1 MAPPPPERGG
11 REEKSASARAS
22 GMSTQALDLF
32 MFAVALVA
40 AVAFAYYYVMGVLEK
55 DRLLSRGAVGM
66 FLLFG
71 AVATIM
77 LVRIL

>member
-1 MAPPPPERGG
+1 
-11 REEKSASARAS
+11 
-22 GMSTQALDLF
+22 MSTVTRDLF
-32 MFAVALVA
+32 MFAVALFA
-40 AVAFAYYYVMGVLEK
+40 AVAFVYYYVRGVLDE

-77 LVRIL
+77 LVRILS

>member
-1 MAPPPPERGG
+1 MCSHNREGG
-11 REEKSASARAS
+11 V
-22 GMSTQALDLF
+22 STGVRDLF

-40 AVAFAYYYVMGVLEK
+40 AVVFVYYYVRGVLEK
-55 DRLLSRGAVGM
+55 DQLLSRASALM
-66 FLLFG
+66 FLLFS

>member
-1 MAPPPPERGG
+1 VEG
-11 REEKSASARAS
+11 RV
-22 GMSTQALDLF
+22 STQTLDLF
-32 MFAVALVA
+32 MFAVAFVA
-40 AVAFAYYYVMGVLEK
+40 ALAFAYYYVMGVLDK